1 MLVDIK
7 DFDKEVSRL
16 WGKDMIA
23 DARDVI
29 KNLPHFPNVGDTVYT
44 IDEKLKINKTTVYII
59 SFDFDPVAP
68 PLIYTQNGQEEYL
81 GDMVFMTKEAALE
94 RKNEIVKYEYRK
106 GDAC

>member
-23 DARDVI
+23 DARDVLT
-29 KNLPHFPNVGDTVYT
+29 NLAHYPNVGDTVYI
-44 IDEKLKINKTTVYII
+44 IDEKLKIHKTAVCII
-59 SFDFDPVAP
+59 TFDNSVAP
-68 PLIYTQNGQEEYL
+68 PLVYTENGQEEFL
-81 GDMVFMTKEAALE
+81 SDMVFMTREEAVD